1 MIIIEFNIYNLLVNE
16 NENLCIHYLRLLN
29 FQELYKGKEER
40 WKQKML
46 FFECKYKVIILLIH
60 EWQNG
65 NKITH
70 TLHPYVY
77 SVVLEL
83 NK

>member
-1 MIIIEFNIYNLLVNE
+1 MHTLSKMAEFPRIVQ
-16 NENLCIHYLRLLN
+16 R
-29 FQELYKGKEER
+29 ER
-40 WKQKML
+40 GEMKTKML